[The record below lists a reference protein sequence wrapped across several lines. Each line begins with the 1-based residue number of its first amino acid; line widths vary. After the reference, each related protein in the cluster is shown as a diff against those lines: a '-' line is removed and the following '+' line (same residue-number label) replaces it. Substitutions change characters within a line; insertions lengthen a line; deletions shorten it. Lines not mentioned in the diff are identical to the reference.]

1 MAFFNKL
8 IVDTYDFNFPFTILG
23 GQMVTTILV
32 LKILNRS
39 GAVVVPDYTRKSGMA
54 FLAPSF
60 GYAAHAS
67 LSLMAV
73 HGMNIPMY
81 AAIKRCSPLASLILS
96 VVLLHKP
103 IPSPKVVS
111 SILIITVGCLVAGLG
126 DLAYDGFAYS
136 MGALSSFFQGLYLC
150 LVQRCTEN
158 KLSSIEILNLNSYN
172 TFIPLLFLGFL
183 SGEFIGVL
191 RNPYI
196 LDLTFIILLIILLLM
211 GLILN
216 FLLFLCTALNSAV
229 TTTIVGIPKS
239 IIQTVVG
246 FFVFGGVKYHP
257 VNIIGI
263 VMNTFGCVLYSCAK
277 WEEQIKKKNKS
288 DTNEPIDTNESVGL
302 NK

>member
-1 MAFFNKL
+1 MMWQLIKTLQDQGKVLPLLVAVLYSSCSAVMAFFNKL

-111 SILIITVGCLVAGLG
+111 SILIITVGCLVA
-126 DLAYDGFAYS
+126 
-136 MGALSSFFQGLYLC
+136 
-150 LVQRCTEN
+150 
-158 KLSSIEILNLNSYN
+158 
-172 TFIPLLFLGFL
+172 
-183 SGEFIGVL
+183 
-191 RNPYI
+191 
-196 LDLTFIILLIILLLM
+196 DLTFIILLIILLLM

>member
-1 MAFFNKL
+1 MMWQLIKTLQDQGKVLPLLVAVLYSSCSAVMAFFNKL

-111 SILIITVGCLVAGLG
+111 SILIITVGCLVA
-126 DLAYDGFAYS
+126 
-136 MGALSSFFQGLYLC
+136 
-150 LVQRCTEN
+150 
-158 KLSSIEILNLNSYN
+158 
-172 TFIPLLFLGFL
+172 
-183 SGEFIGVL
+183 
-191 RNPYI
+191 
-196 LDLTFIILLIILLLM
+196 
-211 GLILN
+211 
-216 FLLFLCTALNSAV
+216 ALNSAV